1 MISIHAG
8 SRLVLFSV
16 AFRLV
21 QFSSLPRE
29 ASGTVYDF
37 EPDGQEYA
45 GGDILGKNPLFTQGG
60 IRNIKQFNDLYR
72 TSNGLVVDE
81 FKVGAGDPNGL
92 NLGRDYWVTWEVD
105 NPVIPT
111 WVNARDGFKFPAGTA
126 LAGEFS
132 TSGLMGE
139 TITFRAYQYPIHTGL
154 YTEMET
160 LPFVD
165 ERTLVI
171 NGSGQPM
178 PFRIDSLAADARSF
192 AAFRITPQGKYLP
205 FQNPTSV
212 TSVELTTAADTSP
225 PPFRHSPTY
234 FDFANVGESYPLDG
248 YVLGDQGPEGLAKV
262 NAAHSSS
269 HGLHDEE
276 FELDHPDGTIFRVSG
291 GNQNGY
297 PKRWMV
303 NPGSAGHISW
313 WANAKDGNVFP
324 EGGAIGVANFNP
336 GWTAFDNGNAPVEVI
351 IRAYAEQIET
361 GSFEELAGLTL
372 VGEAKRFG
380 TGTFNTPPVLE
391 LWANAKSFTV
401 HTGDGHGNF
410 VTFQRGD
417 GTFASTIVNNM
428 MVDTV
433 PEMPVGLPGDYN
445 GDDAVDAADYTIW
458 RNTLNSTT
466 DLRADGDA
474 SGTVDSGDFGIWKMN
489 FGTNG
494 SGSAARAASGSVP
507 EPGTPTVLAVGA
519 IGLAVGWSG
528 RFRGQ
533 TQPLF

>member
-1 MISIHAG
+1 MASIPAG
-8 SRLVLFSV
+8 SRFASLIV
-16 AFRLV
+16 ALQLA
-21 QFSSLPRE
+21 QFLALPRE

-45 GGDILGKNPLFTQGG
+45 GGDILGKNPLFTPGG

-92 NLGRDYWVTWEVD
+92 TLGRDYWVTWEVD

-132 TSGLMGE
+132 TGGLVGE
-139 TITFRAYQYPIHTGL
+139 TVTFRAYQYPIRSGL

-171 NGSGQPM
+171 QGNGVSM
-178 PFRIDSLAADARSF
+178 PFRIDSLSADARSF
-192 AAFRITPQGKYLP
+192 AAFRITPEGKYLP
-205 FQNPTSV
+205 FQSPTSV
-212 TSVELTTAADTSP
+212 TKIELTTVADTTP
-225 PPFRHSPTY
+225 PPFRSSPTY
-234 FDFANVGESYPLDG
+234 FDFANVGETYPLDA
-248 YVLGDQGPEGLAKV
+248 YVLGDQGEEGLAKV

-269 HGLHDEE
+269 NGLHDEE
-276 FELDHPDGTIFRVSG
+276 FVLEHPDGTVFRVSG
-291 GNQNGY
+291 QTQNGY

-303 NPGSAGHISW
+303 NPGSAGHVSW
-313 WANAKDGNVFP
+313 WANAKDGFVFP
-324 EGGAIGVANFNP
+324 KDGAIGVANFNP
-336 GWTAFDNGNAPVEVI
+336 GWTAFDNGNTPVEVI
-351 IRAYAEQIET
+351 IRAYAEPIVT

-380 TGTFNTPPVLE
+380 NGTFNTPPVLE
-391 LWANAKSFTV
+391 LLENAKSYTV
-401 HTGDGHGNF
+401 HTGDGNGNF

-428 MVDTV
+428 MVETV
-433 PEMPVGLPGDYN
+433 PETPAGLLGDYN
-445 GDDAVDAADYTIW
+445 GDTKVDAADYTVW
-458 RNTLNSTT
+458 RNSVGTATLLNRNPLSTGPVGQS
-466 DLRADGDA
+466 DYQ
-474 SGTVDSGDFGIWKMN
+474 FWKQHY
-489 FGTNG
+489 GSSG
-494 SGSAARAASGSVP
+494 SGSSVLTVP
-507 EPGTPTVLAVGA
+507 EPSALVLILLVLVGA
-519 IGLAVGWSG
+519 SHN
-528 RFRGQ
+528 RRR
-533 TQPLF
+533 

>member
-1 MISIHAG
+1 MVSVPAP
-8 SRLVLFSV
+8 SRVALLLVALQ
-16 AFRLV
+16 LV
-21 QFSSLPRE
+21 QFLSLPRE

-45 GGDILGKNPLFTQGG
+45 GDILGKNPLFFPGG

-72 TSNGLVVDE
+72 TSNGFIHDE

-92 NLGRDYWVTWEVD
+92 NLGTGYWVTWEVD

-126 LAGEFS
+126 LAGEFA
-132 TSGLMGE
+132 TSGLVGE
-139 TITFRAYQYPIHTGL
+139 TILFRAYQYPIHSGL
-154 YTEMET
+154 YTEMESM
-160 LPFVD
+160 PFVD
-165 ERTLVI
+165 ERSIVI
-171 NGSGQPM
+171 QTSGQPM
-178 PFRIDSLAADARSF
+178 QFRIDSLPADARSF
-192 AAFRITPQGKYLP
+192 AAFRLTSEGKYIP
-205 FQNPTSV
+205 FLNPTSV
-212 TSVELTTAADTSP
+212 SSVELTTVADTSP

-234 FDFANVGESYPLDG
+234 FDFANVGESYPLDA
-248 YVLGDQGPEGLAKV
+248 YVLGDQGEEGLAKV

-276 FELDHPDGTIFRVSG
+276 FVLDHPDGTVFRVSG
-291 GNQNGY
+291 GQQNGY

-303 NPGSAGHISW
+303 NPGSAGHVSW
-313 WANAKDGNVFP
+313 WANAKEGNVFP

-351 IRAYAEQIET
+351 IRAYAEPIVT

-372 VGEAKRFG
+372 VGEAKKFG
-380 TGTFNTPPVLE
+380 SGTFNTPPMME
-391 LWANAKSFTV
+391 LLANAKSFTV

-433 PEMPVGLPGDYN
+433 PELPAGLPGDYN
-445 GDDAVDAADYTIW
+445 EDGNVNAADYTVW
-458 RNTLNSTT
+458 RDKMGAATLPNRSPLLTGPVGQS
-466 DLRADGDA
+466 DYQFWKERY
-474 SGTVDSGDFGIWKMN
+474 GTS
-489 FGTNG
+489 G
-494 SGSAARAASGSVP
+494 SGSIASTVP
-507 EPGTPTVLAVGA
+507 EPSALVLISLVMVG
-519 IGLAVGWSG
+519 VSQS
-528 RFRGQ
+528 RRR
-533 TQPLF
+533 